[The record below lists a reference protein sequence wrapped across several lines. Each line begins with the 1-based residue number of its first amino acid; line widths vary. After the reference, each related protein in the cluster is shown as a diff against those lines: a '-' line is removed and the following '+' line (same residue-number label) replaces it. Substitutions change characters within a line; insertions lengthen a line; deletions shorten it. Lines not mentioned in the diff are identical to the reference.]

1 MIIKK
6 VGARSILDSR
16 GKPTIEVFLQTDSGY
31 FSTSAPSGKSKGEYE
46 KKPYSKNLNSDIKY
60 FNNLDVDILNK
71 LNVTHFNDLKKI
83 ERLVKNNIGANSLF
97 CFEATILKALAKEKK
112 LELWEYIRK
121 SRKNIVFP
129 RPVGNAIG
137 GGVHSK
143 GVGGEKPDFQ
153 EFLFIPK
160 GESFFESVK
169 INSLSYKL
177 VNDIIKSV
185 SINDEG
191 AYETYLDNEETLK
204 VMRRVSN
211 FLKNTYNYHV
221 DIGIDVAASIFYKNS
236 RYVYKNLPKK
246 LNKIEQVHYIN
257 SLINKYR
264 IFYIE
269 DPLEENDF
277 IDFRKLKNIVENS
290 LIVGDDLTTTN
301 PIRLKKAIRMHSIS
315 GIIVKPNQ
323 IGSLLKVKEVID
335 LAKSNHIKTIISH
348 RSGETLDDTI
358 ADLAIAFN
366 CDFIKT
372 GINGKVREA
381 KLRRLIDIERELL

>member
-1 MIIKK
+1 M
-6 VGARSILDSR
+6 
-16 GKPTIEVFLQTDSGY
+16 TIGIEYT
-31 FSTSAPSGKSKGEYE
+31 PS
-46 KKPYSKNLNSDIKY
+46 
-60 FNNLDVDILNK
+60 
-71 LNVTHFNDLKKI
+71 
-83 ERLVKNNIGANSLF
+83 
-97 CFEATILKALAKEKK
+97 
-112 LELWEYIRK
+112 
-121 SRKNIVFP
+121 
-129 RPVGNAIG
+129 
-137 GGVHSK
+137 
-143 GVGGEKPDFQ
+143 
-153 EFLFIPK
+153 
-160 GESFFESVK
+160 
-169 INSLSYKL
+169 
-177 VNDIIKSV
+177 
-185 SINDEG
+185 
-191 AYETYLDNEETLK
+191 
-204 VMRRVSN
+204 VSN

-277 IDFRKLKNIVENS
+277 IDFSKLKNIVEHS